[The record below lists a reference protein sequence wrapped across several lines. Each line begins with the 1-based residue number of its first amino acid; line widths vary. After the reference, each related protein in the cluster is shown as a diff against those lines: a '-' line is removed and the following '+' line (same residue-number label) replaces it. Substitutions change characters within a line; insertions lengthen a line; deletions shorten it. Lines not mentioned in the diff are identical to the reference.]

1 MIKKVLVSVI
11 VVNTLFF
18 YIFMKFLHNQEQVK
32 KQEIIEKNIVD
43 INKTNGL
50 INTYSN
56 YVEKIIP
63 ADE

>member
-1 MIKKVLVSVI
+1 MKVL
-11 VVNTLFF
+11 NT
-18 YIFMKFLHNQEQVK
+18 QEQVE

-50 INTYSN
+50 INTYSS

>member
-1 MIKKVLVSVI
+1 MIRKVFI
-11 VVNTLFF
+11 AIIIINTIFF
-18 YIFMKFLHNQEQVK
+18 YIFMRVLYTQEQVEI
-32 KQEIIEKNIVD
+32 QNIIEKNIVD

-50 INTYSN
+50 INTYSS

>member
-1 MIKKVLVSVI
+1 MIKKVFISIILI
-11 VVNTLFF
+11 NTIFF
-18 YIFMKFLHNQEQVK
+18 YIFMKVLNTQEQVE

-56 YVEKIIP
+56 YVEKLIP

>member
-1 MIKKVLVSVI
+1 MKVL
-11 VVNTLFF
+11 NT
-18 YIFMKFLHNQEQVK
+18 QEQVE

-56 YVEKIIP
+56 YVEKLIP